1 MQIIRLFLSLAL
13 IALIVSMTPLGD
25 GWQIFVR
32 IQPSMQA
39 TDLSAASY
47 APHEAVAMFI
57 VDVWQAVI
65 RSFEGAGW
73 LAGDRVHAP
82 LTEGLML
89 SDFLQVIAAL
99 FGILAW
105 VRSWSRAANTLAA
118 KTSEQSLPSTPL
130 EPPRL
135 ETSRE
140 PRLTEEPVFQ
150 GSTEEVSDGVAHSSL
165 DEALDQ
171 EALRRESVLDGLANR
186 MTDLQM
192 RLTNTTLNPL
202 AQPVVESL
210 VELSRSLQSMR
221 SDLERELNESS
232 LGRQERSVR

>member
-1 MQIIRLFLSLAL
+1 
-13 IALIVSMTPLGD
+13 
-25 GWQIFVR
+25 
-32 IQPSMQA
+32 
-39 TDLSAASY
+39 
-47 APHEAVAMFI
+47 
-57 VDVWQAVI
+57 
-65 RSFEGAGW
+65 
-73 LAGDRVHAP
+73 
-82 LTEGLML
+82 
-89 SDFLQVIAAL
+89 
-99 FGILAW
+99 
-105 VRSWSRAANTLAA
+105 
-118 KTSEQSLPSTPL
+118 
-130 EPPRL
+130 
-135 ETSRE
+135 
-140 PRLTEEPVFQ
+140 LTEEPVFQ